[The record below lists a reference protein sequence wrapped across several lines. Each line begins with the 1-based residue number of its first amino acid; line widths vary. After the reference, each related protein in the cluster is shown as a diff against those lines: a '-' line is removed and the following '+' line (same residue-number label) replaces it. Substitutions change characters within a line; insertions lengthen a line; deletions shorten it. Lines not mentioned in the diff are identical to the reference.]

1 MKTKLYSKIFMGF
14 VAVCVLT
21 TFAACDK
28 DNKPEV
34 PDEPVVPEEP
44 ESPVSGCYI
53 LNTGN
58 WGKNEAS
65 VQWYALDA
73 DAASA
78 DLYAEANGENLGDV
92 AQDLIVYGSKVYIA
106 CNGSAKLVIVDKRDF
121 KLLKR
126 LSLTNDAGQP
136 VNPNYLTATD
146 GKVFFTSNDGFVN
159 RLDTL
164 SLDITGKLALN
175 GFPAALTSAAGKLYI
190 NMNDYLFDGS
200 GKQVAVVNVAS
211 FDQPKYLDVVL
222 NPYDTCL
229 TGSDGNVY
237 FISQGHSNG
246 NPPHTLQRIDPATDS
261 VTELFEASKMAMHGD
276 LIYYYYFEYGKTL
289 EHISVYNIKTETTT
303 NFLSKEQLTNIA
315 TPNFIEVE
323 PQSGDVYIGNFVYG
337 AKDDL
342 YIYASDGTFKRKVET
357 GIYTTKVVFP

>member
-1 MKTKLYSKIFMGF
+1 METNFYKNVIM
-14 VAVCVLT
+14 ALT
-21 TFAACDK
+21 VMCLIATFSSCEK
-28 DNKPEV
+28 ESNEPEPPIV
-34 PDEPVVPEEP
+34 EPVETVP
-44 ESPVSGCYI
+44 GCYI

-58 WGKNEAS
+58 WGKNDAS
-65 VQWYALDA
+65 VQWYEPESNTV
-73 DAASA
+73 SA

-92 AQDLIVYGSKVYIA
+92 AQDLIVYGSKVYIT

-121 KLLKR
+121 KLLKSI
-126 LSLTNDAGQP
+126 SLTNDAGQP

-146 GKVFFTSNDGFVN
+146 GKVFFTSNDGSVN

-190 NMNDYLFDGS
+190 NMNDYMFDGS
-200 GKQVAVVNVAS
+200 GKQVAVVSVAS

-237 FISQGHSNG
+237 FISQGHSDG
-246 NPPHTLQRIDPATDS
+246 TPPPHTLQRIDPATDI

-303 NFLSKEQLTNIA
+303 DFLPKEQLTDIA

-323 PQSGDVYIGNFVYG
+323 PQSGDVYIGNFIYG
-337 AKDDL
+337 SKDDL

-357 GIYTTKVVFP
+357 GIYTTKVVFQ